1 MKQIARIVDKSPKS
15 VESMLGR
22 AGKWRDRRM
31 TGNKDSLKN
40 AFDTLK
46 ESERPT
52 ERQKDNMLNYILSE
66 GGQEVTTW
74 GKIRSFITIYPWRF
88 AFGISTVQ
96 TVICTLLF
104 GTKYTNLFLSIFGG

>member
-1 MKQIARIVDKSPKS
+1 
-15 VESMLGR
+15 
-22 AGKWRDRRM
+22 M
-31 TGNKDSLKN
+31 TGNNDSLKN
-40 AFDTLK
+40 AFDTLN
-46 ESERPT
+46 EIEQPT

-66 GGQEVTTW
+66 GGKKASLCDKLC
-74 GKIRSFITIYPWRF
+74 GIITIYPWRF

>member
-1 MKQIARIVDKSPKS
+1 
-15 VESMLGR
+15 
-22 AGKWRDRRM
+22 M
-31 TGNKDSLKN
+31 TGNNDSLKN

-46 ESERPT
+46 EPERPT

-66 GGQEVTTW
+66 GGKKAFLCDKLC
-74 GKIRSFITIYPWRF
+74 GIITIYPWRF
-88 AFGISTVQ
+88 AFGISTIQ